1 MSLPSP
7 ALLLRSCRPPLCS
20 LKNVSRETF
29 VRGVGPHRALGSALA
44 EQGPRWVS
52 EGALRNGSS
61 QHPCEASRRRLRAK
75 PKTKEALL
83 PRCSSSRL
91 PGTAPSPP
99 FHPDR
104 GSERPSRRPPISR
117 AERPRSDP
125 EAAGSPEVRN
135 PSPASLTASAASS
148 LSPFSTPLQPKAR
161 PRKRRLRIARSPRR
175 RTAAASNGKRR
186 QTRAARGQHP
196 LACTPRTAHDP
207 RAARPSQTPARARR
221 APSARKPPSPAPSQ
235 TPRCKRSAPRGSCR
249 CPACPRR

>member
-52 EGALRNGSS
+52 EGALRNGPS

-99 FHPDR
+99 LHPDR

-135 PSPASLTASAASS
+135 PSPASLTASAAPS
-148 LSPFSTPLQPKAR
+148 LSPPSPHCNRKA
-161 PRKRRLRIARSPRR
+161 SSQ
-175 RTAAASNGKRR
+175 AAASNRTQPQASHGSRTER
-186 QTRAARGQHP
+186 QAAANPSGTRPAARSRPPH
-196 LACTPRTAHDP
+196 TAHNP
-207 RAARPSQTPARARR
+207 HAARPSQTRPRPPRA
-221 APSARKPPSPAPSQ
+221 
-235 TPRCKRSAPRGSCR
+235 
-249 CPACPRR
+249 

>member
-99 FHPDR
+99 LHPDR

-148 LSPFSTPLQPKAR
+148 LSPFSTPLQPKAH

-175 RTAAASNGKRR
+175 RTAASPNGKRQ
-186 QTRAARGQHP
+186 QTRAARGRRHARARRIP
-196 LACTPRTAHDP
+196 PTTRTPHAP
-207 RAARPSQTPARARR
+207 RKPARARR
-221 APSARKPPSPAPSQ
+221 APSARKPPSPAPSR
-235 TPRCKRSAPRGSCR
+235 TPRCRRSAPRGSCR

>member
-1 MSLPSP
+1 MPCPSPSP
-7 ALLLRSCRPPLCS
+7 ALLLRSRRPPLCS

-29 VRGVGPHRALGSALA
+29 VRGAEPRRTLGSALA
-44 EQGPRWVS
+44 EQRPRWVS
-52 EGALRNGSS
+52 EGALRNGPS

-75 PKTKEALL
+75 PKTEEALL

-99 FHPDR
+99 LHPDR
-104 GSERPSRRPPISR
+104 GSERPSRRPPISS

-135 PSPASLTASAASS
+135 PSPASLTASAAPS
-148 LSPFSTPLQPKAR
+148 LSPFSTPLQPKAH

-186 QTRAARGQHP
+186 QARAARGQHP

-207 RAARPSQTPARARR
+207 HAARPSRTRPRPPRA
-221 APSARKPPSPAPSQ
+221 
-235 TPRCKRSAPRGSCR
+235 
-249 CPACPRR
+249 

>member
-29 VRGVGPHRALGSALA
+29 VRGAEPRRTLGSALA
-44 EQGPRWVS
+44 EQGPRWVP

-61 QHPCEASRRRLRAK
+61 ASLRSISEAIAREAENGGGASFLLQFEPPSRDGPL
-75 PKTKEALL
+75 
-83 PRCSSSRL
+83 RL
-91 PGTAPSPP
+91 PSIQIEGRSDLRE
-99 FHPDR
+99 DR
-104 GSERPSRRPPISR
+104 RSAALNG
-117 AERPRSDP
+117 PRSDP

-135 PSPASLTASAASS
+135 PSPASLTTSAASS
-148 LSPFSTPLQPKAR
+148 LSPFSTPLQTKAH

-175 RTAAASNGKRR
+175 RTAAAPNGKRQ
-186 QTRAARGQHP
+186 QTRAARGRRHARARRIP
-196 LACTPRTAHDP
+196 PTTRTPHAP
-207 RAARPSQTPARARR
+207 RKPARARR